1 VTGFRRVEGIVLD
14 YVRSV
19 GKSVSLN
26 WVVRT
31 LVEMVERGDVSVED
45 VWRVISDVEANPDN
59 FLLDMFPERR
69 ERLEVLKREL
79 REVLEGK

>member
-1 VTGFRRVEGIVLD
+1 MTGFRRVEGIVLD

-59 FLLDMFPERR
+59 FLLDMLPERR